1 VSLSS
6 NSREKRKSNSK
17 EEKFDSKEDEK
28 FDSKEDEKFDSKEDE
43 NLNLREE
50 RSSRT
55 TQRFSVIDKT
65 QDVLNYMRKLRL
77 SILDFLQEIVK
88 IKFMHKHQIIR
99 NSQLLRSFVFNF
111 NDVLNLVD

>member
-6 NSREKRKSNSK
+6 NSREKRKSNSE
-17 EEKFDSKEDEK
+17 EEKFDSKKDEK

-65 QDVLNYMRKLRL
+65 QDVLNYMRKLRF
-77 SILDFLQEIVK
+77 SILDCLQEIVK
-88 IKFMHKHQIIR
+88 IKSMHKHLLIRIMSRCCYIIY
-99 NSQLLRSFVFNF
+99 S
-111 NDVLNLVD
+111 